1 MREQESFLASQTYT
15 NTHIFAPVNGNL
27 ISPNRR
33 SLLLLLFEKSYLGR
47 TVTGAAFIRI
57 NP

>member
-15 NTHIFAPVNGNL
+15 NTYIFAPVNGNL

-33 SLLLLLFEKSYLGR
+33 SLLLLLFEKSYSGR
-47 TVTGAAFIRI
+47 TAAGTAFIRI